1 MERSRRSTSSSIPC
15 LHSRSRQGGN
25 AWCACQT
32 PGSLPSA
39 DRRLNDPKTPESVF
53 TSGLI
58 QRCQFVHGAFAKRSP
73 SKRSHRRSSQWALST
88 KRSKPFAPRSRR
100 LCQRLPYAI
109 VTMPHLRIDSKAI
122 CRKAS
127 PFSKSPALHLV
138 HWSIPAFPT
147 AENRAWDLPWTQL
160 GQPYDKPGRE
170 P

>member
-58 QRCQFVHGAFAKRSP
+58 QRCQFVHGTFKN
-73 SKRSHRRSSQWALST
+73 SS
-88 KRSKPFAPRSRR
+88 R
-100 LCQRLPYAI
+100 LCQIARKVLCQIIREMTGKNPLSA
-109 VTMPHLRIDSKAI
+109 HL
-122 CRKAS
+122 C
-127 PFSKSPALHLV
+127 V
-138 HWSIPAFPT
+138 
-147 AENRAWDLPWTQL
+147 
-160 GQPYDKPGRE
+160 
-170 P
+170 